1 MAEIVPKSQLFVYMF
16 KFRHFHRI
24 CLGSSYAHAKNQGDP
39 MSNSWVNAPQ
49 FSDTWSYDTQGG
61 RAKSKTLLWY
71 NIHWYTGKRHPK
83 IFLRAMTHDTQEV
96 EPWPSHYCDTIYT
109 DTQGKRHPKIFL
121 RAMIHDT
128 QGVEPSAHP
137 PLALRWPRPPRASP
151 SAGHSLRRPRPPP
164 ARPLLAH
171 RTTISWWL
179 LRYT

>member
-83 IFLRAMTHDTQEV
+83 IFLRAM
-96 EPWPSHYCDTIYT
+96 
-109 DTQGKRHPKIFL
+109 
-121 RAMIHDT
+121 IHDT

-164 ARPLLAH
+164 APPSARPPHHDQLVIVALYIDGGT
-171 RTTISWWL
+171 RSSRDWWAWA
-179 LRYT
+179 TCPFT